1 MARGEGFITVTTVGS
16 LLPRD
21 FLARLQV
28 EQKGIEGISTQSYG
42 LYRGEAFTE
51 AVSRSWSRLRVAWDR
66 FTKQVAENPGE
77 PATRVTRERWLQPLF
92 QELGYHDMEVARGV
106 TIGDKHFPISHIHG
120 HTPIHLLGYDIDLGI
135 RTKGRTGAA
144 TQSPHSLVQEFLN
157 RSDKHLWGLLSN
169 GYCLRLLRDNISL
182 TRQAYVEFDLKSM
195 MEGEIYHDFFLLWLL
210 CHASRTEGERPEQCW
225 LEKWTRAV
233 EKDGTRALEHLRIGV
248 ENAIRHLGQGFLRA
262 NNPELISKLRD
273 DMRPDHLT
281 TMDFY
286 RQLLRTV
293 YRLIFLFAAEDR
305 NLLHA
310 PGALEESR
318 KTYRDYYST
327 GRIRELAR
335 MKRGSPHPDIWRQL
349 NIVFQ
354 ALGQPSGCDELGLPA
369 LGGFLWSSGSIP
381 DLENSD
387 IQNIDLL
394 EAVRDLSQ
402 TRHDGILRKID
413 YLNMDSEELGSIYE
427 SLLELQPTINTHT
440 AHFDLTVV
448 PGHERKKTGSYYTPT
463 CLITQLLDTA
473 LEPVI
478 SRTIKEAKNRST
490 YQEDGEPPEA
500 KALLK
505 LKICDPASGSGHFLV
520 AAARRVAKHLAAQ
533 RTGEEEPAPEQQR
546 TALRDVIAKCIY
558 GVDINPMAVELCKIS
573 LWMEALEPGKPLS
586 FLDHHIKQGNSL
598 IGATPKLIEDGIPD
612 EAFNPITG
620 DDSKTASSLKKQ
632 NKSEKQGQLSLDFGT
647 PRRLQEDY
655 TTLTRAIAEVEAAT
669 SDSIQQVTEQARK
682 YETVTGSDQYKHA
695 KLTADAWCA
704 AFASRKN
711 RTTETPITQA
721 TLEKIMQGQEISRDT
736 RREIQELS
744 SHYCFFHWHVEFPEV
759 FLNTK
764 DPGFDVVLGNP
775 PWERVKLQE
784 KEFFAAKNREI
795 AEASN
800 KAQRQKLIDKLMETP
815 EGRSLQSL
823 FDKEK
828 RRSEAQS
835 AFLRASGRFP
845 LCGRGDINTYT
856 VFAELKR
863 SLING
868 KGRVGCIVPSGIAT
882 DDTTKFFFQDI
893 VEKKALVSLY
903 DFENREPI
911 FEGVHR
917 SYKFCLLTLT
927 GQKAPR
933 EQAEFVFFALGMED
947 LEVED
952 KRFTLSK
959 EDIELLN
966 PNTKT
971 CPIFRTKRDAEI
983 TKGIYRRVP
992 VLINENDPENGNP
1005 WGIKFMAM
1013 FHMANDSHQFRT
1025 KKTLESDGGTL
1036 EGNVFIK
1043 GNDTFLPLYEAKMIH
1058 HYNHRFGDYAD
1069 QPEDSSSTQ
1078 LPDVPIERL
1087 MDSSYEPLP
1096 RYWVPEE
1103 EVEDRLRKAGWKH
1116 KWILGWR
1123 DITNVT
1129 NERTAIASICP
1140 RCGAGDTFLQMFP
1153 DVTGKQSL
1161 CLLANVC
1168 SFAYDY
1174 CVRQKMGG
1182 THLKYHYFKQMPVIT
1197 PTILEQSLPWEKRLS
1212 AVDWIAERA
1221 LELVYTTSYLAPLA
1235 IECGHSG
1242 LPFKWDKKR
1251 RFQLRCELDA
1261 AFFYLYGIDREDIP
1275 HILESFPI
1283 VKQKDEKRWGKYT
1296 TLNSMLQAMDTFL
1309 SRGGNS
1315 TDKVSEE
1322 L

>member
-1 MARGEGFITVTTVGS
+1 MPRGEGFITVTTVGS

-42 LYRGEAFTE
+42 LYKGEAFTE
-51 AVSRSWSRLRVAWDR
+51 AVSRSWSRLRIAWDR

-92 QELGYHDMEVARGV
+92 QELGYHDMEVARGIA
-106 TIGDKHFPISHIHG
+106 IGDKPYPISHIHG
-120 HTPIHLLGYDIDLGI
+120 HTPIHLLGYDVDLGT

-157 RSDKHLWGLLSN
+157 RSDKHLWGLVSN
-169 GYCLRLLRDNISL
+169 GHCLRLLRDNISL

-233 EKDGTRALEHLRIGV
+233 EKDGTRALDHLRIGV

-273 DMRPDHLT
+273 DTRPDHLT

-318 KTYRDYYST
+318 RIYRDHYST

-349 NIVFQ
+349 NIVFR
-354 ALGQPSGCDELGLPA
+354 ALGQPSGCEELGLPA

-490 YQEDGEPPEA
+490 NQEDSEPPEA

-598 IGATPKLIEDGIPD
+598 IGATPKLLEDGIPD

-632 NKSEKQGQLSLDFGT
+632 NKSEKHGQLSLDFGT
-647 PRRLQEDY
+647 PQRLQEDY

-682 YETVTGSDQYKHA
+682 YETVTGSTQYKHA
-695 KLTADAWCA
+695 KLAADAWCA
-704 AFASRKN
+704 AFAIEKN
-711 RTTETPITQA
+711 RTTEAPITQA
-721 TLEKIMQGQEISRDT
+721 TLEKIMQGQEILRET
-736 RREIQELS
+736 RKEIEELS

-764 DPGFDVVLGNP
+764 DSGFDVVLGNP
-775 PWERVKLQE
+775 PWEHTELKEQE
-784 KEFFAAKNREI
+784 YFASIRPDI
-795 AEASN
+795 AQAPGS
-800 KAQRQKLIDKLMETP
+800 KRKSLIDE
-815 EGRSLQSL
+815 LQSEDSRL
-823 FDKEK
+823 YKKFVRDK
-828 RRSEAQS
+828 RGHDLSSHFARN
-835 AFLRASGRFP
+835 SGLFP
-845 LCGRGDINTYT
+845 LCGSGRINTYAL
-856 VFAELKR
+856 FAELNR
-863 SLING
+863 SLINK
-868 KGRVGCIVPSGIAT
+868 KGRLGCIVPSGIAT

-893 VEKKALVSLY
+893 IEKKTLVSLY
-903 DFENREPI
+903 DFENRKKI
-911 FEGVHR
+911 FEGIDSR
-917 SYKFCLLTLT
+917 IKFCLLTLT
-927 GQKAPR
+927 GQNAPK
-933 EQAEFVFFALGMED
+933 EQADFVFFALEMED
-947 LEVED
+947 LEDED

-971 CPIFRTKRDAEI
+971 CPIFRSKRDAEI

-992 VLINENDPENGNP
+992 ILINENYPEKGNP
-1005 WGIKFMAM
+1005 WGITFRQGLFNMTS
-1013 FHMANDSHQFRT
+1013 DSHLFRT
-1025 KKTLESDGGTL
+1025 RNAMETEGWTL
-1036 EGNVFIK
+1036 EGNTFVK
-1043 GNDTFLPLYEAKMIH
+1043 GNSRFLPLYEAKMIH

-1078 LPDVPIERL
+1078 LPDVPIEKL
-1087 MDSSYEPLP
+1087 MDPSYEPLP

-1103 EVEDRLRKAGWKH
+1103 EVEERLRRAGWKH
-1116 KWILGWR
+1116 KWLLGWR

-1153 DVTGKQSL
+1153 KTTGKQSL

-1197 PTILEQSLPWEKRLS
+1197 PTILEQSLPWETRLS

-1221 LELVYTTSYLAPLA
+1221 LELVYTTVNLAPLA
-1235 IECGHSG
+1235 VECGHSG
-1242 LPFKWDKKR
+1242 LPFRWDEKR
-1251 RFQLRCELDA
+1251 RFDLCCELDA
-1261 AFFYLYGIDREDIP
+1261 AFFYLYGIDRDDIN
-1275 HILESFPI
+1275 HIMMSFPI
-1283 VKQKDEKRWGKYT
+1283 VRQKNEKRRKEYAILSSIKKT
-1296 TLNSMLQAMDTFL
+1296 MDTFL
-1309 SRGGNS
+1309 LN
-1315 TDKVSEE
+1315 
-1322 L
+1322 